1 MKIEKIN
8 ENQIRCT
15 LNKYDLASREIKLS
29 ELAYGSDKAK
39 RLFKDMMQQA
49 SAELGFEAEDI
60 PLMIEAI
67 PISSDCIVLM
77 ITKVEDPEELDTR
90 FSRFA
95 PSQEDGDTDVAVP
108 VGIDMDAIWKAA
120 SEYIDKFDDTSKEDS
135 TDSRDFVPLPETI
148 KEKIETPKKE
158 AKAKHNIPGLSTPI
172 TTIFSFESLD
182 DVIGLANSVKGCYNG
197 TNSLYKCEK
206 DGKFYLV
213 ISQDSMSQEKFAV
226 VCNLLSEYGTME
238 RYNYASKS
246 YYEEQ
251 FTKMIGKRALQK
263 LSTVKIL

>member
-39 RLFKDMMQQA
+39 RLFRDMMQQA
-49 SAELGFEAEDI
+49 SAEFGFEAEDI

-67 PISSDCIVLM
+67 PISADCIVLM

-95 PSQEDGDTDVAVP
+95 PSSDDDGDTIPA
-108 VGIDMDAIWKAA
+108 GIDMDSIWKAA
-120 SEYIDKFDDTSKEDS
+120 SEFMDKFDDVSKEDS
-135 TDSRDFVPLPETI
+135 SSAKEFIPLPETI
-148 KEKIETPKKE
+148 KEKIEAPKKDSSV
-158 AKAKHNIPGLSTPI
+158 KHNIPGISAPI
-172 TTIFSFESLD
+172 TTIFSFNSLD
-182 DVIGLANSVKGCYNG
+182 DVISLAISVRGNYNG
-197 TNSLYKCEK
+197 ANSLYKCEK
-206 DGKFYLV
+206 DGKYYLV
-213 ISQDSMSQEKFAV
+213 ISQDSMSHEKFAV
-226 VCNLLSEYGTME
+226 VCNLLSEYGKME
-238 RYNYASKS
+238 RYNYASSS

-251 FTKMIGKRALQK
+251 FTKIIGKRALQK
-263 LSTVKIL
+263 LSTINLL